1 MKAFFWEKNI
11 NINKATEKA
20 SQLSKPAVV
29 VRKFALALGSRSSSA
44 IILLCKTSV
53 FSVVSHPNNA
63 EEAFLSPFY

>member
-1 MKAFFWEKNI
+1 MKAFFWEENV

-29 VRKFALALGSRSSSA
+29 VREFALALGSHSSSA
-44 IILLCKTSV
+44 IMLLCKASV
-53 FSVVSHPNNA
+53 FSVLSHPDSA